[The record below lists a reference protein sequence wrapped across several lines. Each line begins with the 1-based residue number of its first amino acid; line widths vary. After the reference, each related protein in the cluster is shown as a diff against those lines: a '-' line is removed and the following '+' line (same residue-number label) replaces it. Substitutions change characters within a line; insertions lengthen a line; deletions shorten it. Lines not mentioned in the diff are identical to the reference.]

1 LAEFF
6 LFMLILFMFGS
17 ATAFL
22 VPYLSRRAKRLDGT
36 VDQETLARILED
48 MDQLSS
54 RVSHIE
60 EEMAFY
66 KELRGREAPEGL
78 PAPSEMEEE

>member
-6 LFMLILFMFGS
+6 FFMLILFTFGS
-17 ATAFL
+17 ATAFV

-36 VDQETLARILED
+36 VDQETLARVLED

-54 RVSHIE
+54 RLTHVE

-66 KELRGREAPEGL
+66 KELRGREAPEAL
-78 PAPSEMEEE
+78 AAPNEMEEG